1 MSIDSVIA
9 DLEARMLFET
19 QHLDPGSH
27 IDRFRQPSRLVVN
40 QHSRPLTLRAGFVA
54 KDFVVGFPD
63 PPIEAGKE
71 VGSTLWLAPLAN
83 VISVR
88 RAHSLQM
95 PLFLHTESNEQEAR
109 PVSLRKYLASWV
121 GEQVVVTLVY
131 PEPDH
136 RFKTRYLDAT
146 IPSCILRVDRNSLV
160 LANSDGEVL
169 IPFHSIESLVA
180 TAGSVP
186 VWKTGT

>member
-1 MSIDSVIA
+1 
-9 DLEARMLFET
+9 MLFEARR
-19 QHLDPGSH
+19 LDSSSRIG
-27 IDRFRQPSRLVVN
+27 IFRQPSRLAVN
-40 QHSRPLTLRAGFVA
+40 QQTRTITLRAGFVA
-54 KDFVVGFPD
+54 KDFVVGFPER
-63 PPIEAGKE
+63 PIEPDDEGRA
-71 VGSTLWLAPLAN
+71 TLWLAPLAN

-95 PLFLHTESNEQEAR
+95 PLFLNSGSNEKEAR
-109 PVSLRKYLASWV
+109 LVSLRKYLASWV

-131 PEPDH
+131 PEPDR

-160 LANSDGEVL
+160 LADSDGEVL

-186 VWKTGT
+186 MWKTGA